1 MHNHNGRHMWWMML
15 GCLLP
20 LGALFFRDYIPGR
33 WLGPLVILLMVGM
46 HIPMFFGGKKEQKED
61 SGDPDKRP

>member
-1 MHNHNGRHMWWMML
+1 MWWMML